1 MIGYTYQMKENTM
14 LNVKQIMELFG
25 CGEAYAKN
33 IEASMAALGFDF
45 SGSSQ
50 EEFNAMAT
58 EVFHMIQQ
66 GIELV

>member
-1 MIGYTYQMKENTM
+1 M
-14 LNVKQIMELFG
+14 LNVNQIMELFG

-45 SGSSQ
+45 SGCTQ
-50 EEFNAMAT
+50 EEFNEVAT
-58 EVFHMIQQ
+58 EVFQMIQR